1 MSRSSRCLRI
11 SLAGSLALIGACGR
25 GGAPEPGVVRADSAG
40 IRLVTS
46 TGPDTALSWRFE
58 ETGVMLDTLGQPYLF
73 TQLWSRGVVTDRAG
87 RTYVLTRDPSVLR
100 FGRDGRLERVLGRR
114 GAGPGEMQLPAILAV
129 QGDTLAVLD
138 LMKRALVRWSPT
150 FDPIGDRRLEGA
162 LAGANDLAFRT
173 GGLWYQQW
181 AFSDSSLRIAFHT
194 DTTGPP
200 LHLVEQPSGGAVRF
214 SCVGLSQSTPLFN
227 PTITWSASGVRVL
240 VNAGTGYDL
249 WLYEGAR
256 PVAVV
261 RRAVPSRE
269 PTVDDVRE
277 LYPEGYQVRFGGDR
291 PPCVVPVDE
300 VMKGFGVAPVYP
312 AVHDLTLLNDGTMW
326 VQRNPRAAATP
337 VIDVFASNG
346 AYVGTMRGT
355 RLPLGRLPNGDLLVP
370 RLDEDTG
377 GWLLARMRVAQ

>member
-1 MSRSSRCLRI
+1 MPRLSRYSGLL
-11 SLAGSLALIGACGR
+11 LAGVLPILAACGR
-25 GGAPEPGVVRADSAG
+25 ERGGEPGVVRADSAG
-40 IRLVTS
+40 IQLVTS
-46 TGPDTALSWRFE
+46 TGPDTLLAWRFE
-58 ETGVMLDTLGQPYLF
+58 EVGVMLDTLGQPYLF
-73 TQLWSRGVVTDRAG
+73 TQLWNRGVVTDRAG

-114 GAGPGEMQLPAILAV
+114 GEGPGEMQLPAILAV

-181 AFSDSSLRIAFHT
+181 AFTDSSLRVAFHT
-194 DTTGPP
+194 DSTGPP
-200 LHLVEQPSGGAVRF
+200 LHVVEQPSGGAVRF
-214 SCVGLSQSTPLFN
+214 SCVGLNQSTPLFN

-240 VNAGTGYDL
+240 VNAGAGYDL
-249 WLYEGAR
+249 RLYEGAR

-261 RRAVPSRE
+261 RRDAPSRA

-300 VMKGFGVAPVYP
+300 VMRGFGVAPVYP
-312 AVHDLTLLNDGTMW
+312 AVHELALLSDGTMW
-326 VQRNPRAAATP
+326 VQRNPRAASTP

-346 AYVGTMRGT
+346 AYAGTTRGA
-355 RLPLGRLPNGDLLVP
+355 RLPLGRLPNGELLVP
-370 RLDEDTG
+370 RLDEDSG
-377 GWLLARMRVAQ
+377 GWLLARMRVMP